1 MGADRHDNISA
12 GPRVSHTG
20 PQHIH
25 INMVNATAREQCVPF
40 WCNISPS
47 PRSHYV
53 LWLKKIFF
61 SPPREHS
68 VNPCLVIY
76 SSESLSICSSHH
88 PYEHSQRTQAVLLV
102 CCHSLLPTSL
112 TSTFSLYFILNHI
125 WPHNC
130 FDPNVI
136 NLNKKDKSWLPFF
149 YRLTMWVVSSPLK
162 WQFGL
167 FMCGSIKD
175 WQIIST
181 ISLASF
187 LFH

>member
-88 PYEHSQRTQAVLLV
+88 PYEHSQSEKLRPYSSFVATLFCRHHYLQHFLYILFLITSDLTTVLIQMWL
-102 CCHSLLPTSL
+102 
-112 TSTFSLYFILNHI
+112 I
-125 WPHNC
+125 W
-130 FDPNVI
+130 
-136 NLNKKDKSWLPFF
+136 
-149 YRLTMWVVSSPLK
+149 
-162 WQFGL
+162 
-167 FMCGSIKD
+167 IKRIKAD
-175 WQIIST
+175 F
-181 ISLASF
+181 LSF
-187 LFH
+187 TD